1 MENDK
6 RETCPVCATSVFS
19 DAVVSTG
26 FVIRVALRAT
36 DLDSVLEAG
45 GGLLTSLPPQ
55 RPFFLLSILFSCFMA
70 ARFSHTTANFYT
82 NGKLTH
88 PF

>member
-6 RETCPVCATSVFS
+6 RETCMVCATSVFS
-19 DAVVSTG
+19 GAVVSTG
-26 FVIRVALRAT
+26 FIIRVALSAAHLT
-36 DLDSVLEAG
+36 AVLEAG
-45 GGLLTSLPPQ
+45 GGLTSLPPQ
-55 RPFFLLSILFSCFMA
+55 RPFFRLSILFSCFMD
-70 ARFSHTTANFYT
+70 ARFSHTTASFYT

>member
-6 RETCPVCATSVFS
+6 CETCTVCATSVFS
-19 DAVVSTG
+19 GTMVSTG
-26 FVIRVALRAT
+26 FIIRVALRAA

-45 GGLLTSLPPQ
+45 GGFLTSLPPQ
-55 RPFFLLSILFSCFMA
+55 RPFFRLSILFSCFMD
-70 ARFSHTTANFYT
+70 ARFSHTTASFYT